1 MFWNVDDLLF
11 NDKYVGG
18 RTLRMHLYHILNVMI
33 QVNFKGEKSELLP
46 SMFDKCEWVN
56 N

>member
-18 RTLRMHLYHILNVMI
+18 TTLRMQLYHILNVIEVMI

-46 SMFDKCEWVN
+46 SMFDKCEW
-56 N
+56 